1 MTQFLIPPEGLEFLQ
16 NHGEEQPKRARTQ
29 ILRLDLARKTTD
41 QILESLRN
49 KDKVQLHF
57 GKKPTIHFGKTSIPL
72 DASRDAFP
80 SELYRQHKG
89 SNGPLYFAGKIS
101 HTLEIQQAKEATAKT
116 DAALAALENSL
127 KSIQEQKASN
137 ETSFVRNQKEMKELH
152 RKQHTDSHK
161 PSPLLSASNMHKGRL
176 MERNARSV
184 PGSPSF
190 AAAWSSR
197 SAPTSAPML
206 SSFPQAE
213 NKIRVDAISIP
224 LLHILAV
231 KPMTPALVSKMMRA
245 PLVDCERLMLKF
257 TRDTRDANGFKELK
271 EKSYRELDV
280 WKFPYK
286 TQEDRQKAIDHAVQ
300 AFDRMRIEKKDHLW
314 QMLLPEEERGKGK
327 VLSKLNFDR
336 PIAPP
341 RLDGGRRV
349 SPDDDSSLDN
359 GNDNRG
365 RLQVKAHIPS
375 RAKSHD
381 PSQKSANEKMSPAK
395 HGHGRTP
402 LGGKEHSK
410 TEGKYKSSEKIEDSD
425 EEAEAAKV
433 VVIKASTP
441 ELARSESHGT
451 SQSRRPPSSPMAKKS
466 YHKSKL
472 STSSTSLDQPAN
484 RPRTFTNESSPPTS
498 STDQESSSTKRSSQ
512 SSATSS
518 PPSSIDMPQRKTFSP
533 IVSEVRKEPTRGRSP
548 AKHQSSA
555 SNPTNNLKQHSP
567 TDVSPKDRRPRSISS
582 PIKRKAPTNEHTDAQ
597 PPKKQHLSN
606 GTSRPVVTRK
616 ESESESI
623 SSPEKPEQTTSR
635 MLEKTQRFQKYY
647 EQYKTLHERVSKNE
661 ANKQEAD
668 KLWTMHNRLKDM
680 KEEIWRDYR
689 SLGEPGK
696 IEL

>member
-1 MTQFLIPPEGLEFLQ
+1 MAQLSIPPEGLELLQ
-16 NHGEEQPKRARTQ
+16 SHGDEQPKRARTQ

-49 KDKVQLHF
+49 KGRVQLHF
-57 GKKPTIHFGKTSIPL
+57 GKKLTLHFGKTAIPL
-72 DASRDAFP
+72 DATRDAFP
-80 SELYRQHKG
+80 SELYKQDKG

-101 HTLEIQQAKEATAKT
+101 HLLEIQQAKEATSKT
-116 DAALAALENSL
+116 DSALAALENSL
-127 KSIQEQKASN
+127 KSIKEQKASN
-137 ETSFVRNQKEMKELH
+137 ETSFVRNQKEMKELN
-152 RKQHTDSHK
+152 RKQHVGSHK
-161 PSPLLSASNMHKGRL
+161 PSPLLSASDMHKGRL
-176 MERNARSV
+176 MDGNARSV

-190 AAAWSSR
+190 AAAWTSR
-197 SAPTSAPML
+197 PTPTSAPML

-213 NKIRVDAISIP
+213 NKVKLDAISIP

-231 KPMTPALVSKMMRA
+231 RPMTPALVSKMLRA
-245 PLVDCERLMLKF
+245 PLVDCEKLIHKF
-257 TRDTRDANGFKELK
+257 ARDTRDVNGFKELK

-286 TQEDRQKAIDHAVQ
+286 TQGDRQKAIDHAVQ
-300 AFDRMRIEKKDHLW
+300 AFDRMRIEKKDQLW

-336 PIAPP
+336 PVVAP
-341 RLDGGRRV
+341 RLDSGSRV

-381 PSQKSANEKMSPAK
+381 PSAKSANEKISAAK

-402 LGGKEHSK
+402 LGGGKEHPK
-410 TEGKYKSSEKIEDSD
+410 TESKHKSSEKIEDSD

-433 VVIKASTP
+433 VVTKSSAP
-441 ELARSESHGT
+441 KLVRSESHDT
-451 SQSRRPPSSPMAKKS
+451 SQSRCPPSPVAKKS

-472 STSSTSLDQPAN
+472 STSSTSLDQAAN

-518 PPSSIDMPQRKTFSP
+518 PPSSTDMPQRKNFSP
-533 IVSEVRKEPTRGRSP
+533 IVPEIRKATPRGRSP
-548 AKHQSSA
+548 AKHQSTASA
-555 SNPTNNLKQHSP
+555 PSNTLKQASP
-567 TDVSPKDRRPRSISS
+567 TTLPPKDRPRSTSS
-582 PIKRKAPTNEHTDAQ
+582 PIKRKAGAAETHVEHPA
-597 PPKKQHLSN
+597 KKQHLSN
-606 GTSRPVVTRK
+606 GTSRPVISRK
-616 ESESESI
+616 ESESESV

-661 ANKQEAD
+661 ANKSEAD

-680 KEEIWRDYR
+680 KEEIWRDWR
-689 SLGEPGK
+689 GLGEPGR